1 MDKTKL
7 NLERLRAY
15 DAEWEED
22 KHPRAENGQFT
33 SGSGS
38 SAGGGAESGSKY
50 GYSRSEQHVASK
62 MEEWG
67 NEQGNIAA
75 LEAADAFR
83 DAREDENDMRE
94 VLKSVRQHLV
104 ENEDDIRGYDENPKN
119 FDKVMEQL
127 DDMESML
134 DDQDDY
140 EFKHGE
146 IKSPLRQAAE
156 TMQGKSTKATPEFG
170 SEKFHFDVSNYKTVV
185 SGKDAN
191 TPEGEVHNS
200 IIGMLETDNP
210 TKYDIANAAFYLADE
225 DYNDKVRHCREMI
238 RKAKAQGKSKASQ
251 EWGEALI
258 KANKQVTLL
267 NAIGEAMRK

>member
-33 SGSGS
+33 SGSAGGSANGS
-38 SAGGGAESGSKY
+38 SESSAKSHNFAAE
-50 GYSRSEQHVASK
+50 
-62 MEEWG
+62 
-67 NEQGNIAA
+67 
-75 LEAADAFR
+75 
-83 DAREDENDMRE
+83 
-94 VLKSVRQHLV
+94 
-104 ENEDDIRGYDENPKN
+104 P
-119 FDKVMEQL
+119 
-127 DDMESML
+127 
-134 DDQDDY
+134 
-140 EFKHGE
+140 
-146 IKSPLRQAAE
+146 KSPLRQAAE
-156 TMQGKSTKATPEFG
+156 TIKGKSTKAVPEFG

>member
-15 DAEWEED
+15 DAEWDEN
-22 KHPRAENGQFT
+22 KHPRADNGQFT
-33 SGSGS
+33 SGGSAGS
-38 SAGGGAESGSKY
+38 SSGASGTKKY
-50 GYSRSEQHVASK
+50 NQNELKPKEQKAS
-62 MEEWG
+62 
-67 NEQGNIAA
+67 
-75 LEAADAFR
+75 
-83 DAREDENDMRE
+83 
-94 VLKSVRQHLV
+94 
-104 ENEDDIRGYDENPKN
+104 
-119 FDKVMEQL
+119 
-127 DDMESML
+127 
-134 DDQDDY
+134 
-140 EFKHGE
+140 
-146 IKSPLRQAAE
+146 KSPLRQAAE
-156 TMQGKSTKATPEFG
+156 AVQGKSTKATPEFG

>member
-1 MDKTKL
+1 
-7 NLERLRAY
+7 
-15 DAEWEED
+15 
-22 KHPRAENGQFT
+22 
-33 SGSGS
+33 
-38 SAGGGAESGSKY
+38 
-50 GYSRSEQHVASK
+50 
-62 MEEWG
+62 
-67 NEQGNIAA
+67 
-75 LEAADAFR
+75 
-83 DAREDENDMRE
+83 
-94 VLKSVRQHLV
+94 
-104 ENEDDIRGYDENPKN
+104 
-119 FDKVMEQL
+119 MEQL

-156 TMQGKSTKATPEFG
+156 AVQGKSTKAVPEFG

-258 KANKQVTLL
+258 KANKQVALL

>member
-33 SGSGS
+33 SGGG
-38 SAGGGAESGSKY
+38 SAGGSSGAGGTKKYNQKDLLKLANNHLNYHLGSGETGATANKVEIVGKPDEHGNVDAKVSY
-50 GYSRSEQHVASK
+50 DVTVRVPYQETDSDGYT
-62 MEEWG
+62 
-67 NEQGNIAA
+67 
-75 LEAADAFR
+75 
-83 DAREDENDMRE
+83 
-94 VLKSVRQHLV
+94 
-104 ENEDDIRGYDENPKN
+104 YT
-119 FDKVMEQL
+119 
-127 DDMESML
+127 
-134 DDQDDY
+134 DY
-140 EFKHGE
+140 EEDLESRTDIVSLNISKLKRE
-146 IKSPLRQAAE
+146 ESEAPKSPLRKAAE
-156 TMQGKSTKATPEFG
+156 VMRGKSTKAAPEFG

>member
-1 MDKTKL
+1 MYTLKITEVSIMDKYKI

-38 SAGGGAESGSKY
+38 AGGSANGSSESS
-50 GYSRSEQHVASK
+50 A
-62 MEEWG
+62 
-67 NEQGNIAA
+67 
-75 LEAADAFR
+75 
-83 DAREDENDMRE
+83 
-94 VLKSVRQHLV
+94 KSHNSAT
-104 ENEDDIRGYDENPKN
+104 EP
-119 FDKVMEQL
+119 
-127 DDMESML
+127 
-134 DDQDDY
+134 
-140 EFKHGE
+140 
-146 IKSPLRQAAE
+146 KSPLRQAAE
-156 TMQGKSTKATPEFG
+156 TMQGKSTKAVPEFG

>member
-1 MDKTKL
+1 MDKSKI
-7 NLERLRAY
+7 NLDRLRAY

-22 KHPRAENGQFT
+22 KHPRAENGQLT
-33 SGSGS
+33 SGAGS
-38 SAGGGAESGSKY
+38 SAGKK
-50 GYSRSEQHVASK
+50 SEPEASK
-62 MEEWG
+62 
-67 NEQGNIAA
+67 
-75 LEAADAFR
+75 
-83 DAREDENDMRE
+83 
-94 VLKSVRQHLV
+94 ST
-104 ENEDDIRGYDENPKN
+104 
-119 FDKVMEQL
+119 
-127 DDMESML
+127 
-134 DDQDDY
+134 
-140 EFKHGE
+140 
-146 IKSPLRQAAE
+146 LRQAAE
-156 TMQGKSTKATPEFG
+156 TIQGKSTKAVPEFG

>member
-7 NLERLRAY
+7 NLERRRAY

-33 SGSGS
+33 SGSAGGSANGS
-38 SAGGGAESGSKY
+38 SESSAKSR
-50 GYSRSEQHVASK
+50 YSAAASK
-62 MEEWG
+62 VRNQLTKWADRRDD
-67 NEQGNIAA
+67 AA
-75 LEAADAFR
+75 ANEAADVFLSELGDSDDVPSAAQA
-83 DAREDENDMRE
+83 AREHLE
-94 VLKSVRQHLV
+94 SVKEDIVDIDGDDRNWQDAMDKL
-104 ENEDDIRGYDENPKN
+104 NEIEERFGNWDSELYATEP
-119 FDKVMEQL
+119 
-127 DDMESML
+127 
-134 DDQDDY
+134 
-140 EFKHGE
+140 
-146 IKSPLRQAAE
+146 KSPLRQAAE
-156 TMQGKSTKATPEFG
+156 AVQGKSTKAVPEFG

-258 KANKQVTLL
+258 KANKQVALL

>member
-1 MDKTKL
+1 MDKSKI
-7 NLERLRAY
+7 NLDRLRAY

-33 SGSGS
+33 SGAGS
-38 SAGGGAESGSKY
+38 SAGKK
-50 GYSRSEQHVASK
+50 SEPEASK
-62 MEEWG
+62 
-67 NEQGNIAA
+67 
-75 LEAADAFR
+75 
-83 DAREDENDMRE
+83 
-94 VLKSVRQHLV
+94 ST
-104 ENEDDIRGYDENPKN
+104 
-119 FDKVMEQL
+119 
-127 DDMESML
+127 
-134 DDQDDY
+134 
-140 EFKHGE
+140 
-146 IKSPLRQAAE
+146 LRQAAE
-156 TMQGKSTKATPEFG
+156 TIQGKSTKAVPEFG